1 MKIPKKIDKMLDRRE
16 KLAIELTNINTE
28 IDNWLES
35 KGANLIDAELC
46 DAVLTGCMIYAEPC
60 TANRVVRDYIENKL

>member
-16 KLAIELTNINTE
+16 KLSVEMMHLNTE

-35 KGANLIDAELC
+35 KGAELTDAEIC
-46 DAVLTGCMIYAEPC
+46 DAVLTGCMIYTEPW
-60 TANRVVRDYIENKL
+60 TANKIVREYIEKL